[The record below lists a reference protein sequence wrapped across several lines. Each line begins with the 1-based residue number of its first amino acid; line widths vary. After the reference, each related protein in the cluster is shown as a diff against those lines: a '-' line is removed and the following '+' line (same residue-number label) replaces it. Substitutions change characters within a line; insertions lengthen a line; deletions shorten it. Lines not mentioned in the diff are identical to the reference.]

1 MLAETQED
9 IRENEETER
18 RQEDREQKESSW
30 NRLFWIIPGILAVCV
45 LVSVLD
51 YVWGKYRYGKMDP
64 EGKFRAEV
72 YRNLYLLTLLG
83 LKRQEGETL
92 EELRGRGMDMEWT
105 KEGDVPAPFGFM
117 EEYEGI
123 LYGGKTVRE
132 DMIRR
137 AAGERLVILARLKKE
152 KRHLYFYGRMK
163 TGFMGYR

>member
-1 MLAETQED
+1 M
-9 IRENEETER
+9 
-18 RQEDREQKESSW
+18 
-30 NRLFWIIPGILAVCV
+30 
-45 LVSVLD
+45 
-51 YVWGKYRYGKMDP
+51 
-64 EGKFRAEV
+64 

-92 EELRGRGMDMEWT
+92 EELRGRGMGMEWT
-105 KEGDVPAPFGFM
+105 KEGDVPAPFGFL

-132 DMIRR
+132 DMIRL